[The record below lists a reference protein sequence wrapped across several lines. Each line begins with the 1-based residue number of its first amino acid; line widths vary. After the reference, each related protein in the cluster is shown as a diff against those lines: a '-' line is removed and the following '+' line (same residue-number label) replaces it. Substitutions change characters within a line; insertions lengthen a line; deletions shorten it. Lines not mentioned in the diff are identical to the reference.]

1 MPPTRPR
8 SLDTLPR
15 LARAVRRAV
24 CGRAAALLTLAAGA
38 ALAAPAPAAAQWSR
52 VYEQF
57 YLQAPHNWVFRR
69 DYQGADRLFNAFDY
83 GHAILYEKL
92 WTRPDAPP
100 SLLEEKEYD
109 YLTKKVLVRPP
120 RVPLEEGAIEIRY
133 VQLAPEAKAMFEW
146 AHILHRQLYDVL
158 ADERLDPAAKDR
170 EVQRLVD
177 YYKSRPDVAFSSKP
191 KSMKL
196 MQEQPY
202 SLAFRQQYPKFNGL
216 IWAYHWLQVGLY
228 EPLVVGTTV
237 AQRQGGV
244 RATTARF
251 WQMLQDPPR
260 TFPYQMPMT
269 PAVAPA
275 FAARFQEAA
284 IIFDNLHSMHD
295 VISDILA
302 NDAVPRDRKRAEI
315 LLAARRFRDDTS
327 YVMTPQAWLAM
338 SAHMGVENMGGPS
351 VGFQTALPTPT
362 VTYGAVMTH
371 DDRTGQMAGFK
382 YGQATGGGHAGGA
395 HGGGSR
401 AGMAATDPTAGA
413 PGANAHAGH
422 GAAPGTPGGATGATA
437 TQGPAHQAD
446 HSAMGHGPAAPSN
459 GAPTGMGGGPAGG
472 GSTADMHVRMMADP
486 VIRQRVMGDTAM
498 HRLLMESMQR
508 MPAEHRA
515 HMQAMMH
522 GGGHG
527 DASGPPPSTRQNAPT
542 DGAGPATRPATPRS
556 SGTRRQ
562 PAARPANSPAT
573 RPPADPHA
581 GHGPP
586 PAARTG
592 GPARR
597 PAPAERPAPRD
608 ATAGM
613 DHGKHQTPRP

>member
-1 MPPTRPR
+1 MRPTRPR
-8 SLDTLPR
+8 LLDTLPR

-24 CGRAAALLTLAAGA
+24 AGRAAALLTLAAGA

-109 YLTKKVLVRPP
+109 HLTKKVLVRPP

-146 AHILHRQLYDVL
+146 AHILHRQIYDVL
-158 ADERLDPAAKDR
+158 ADERLDQAAKDR

-177 YYKSRPDVAFSSKP
+177 YYKTRPDVAFSSKP

-302 NDAVPRDRKRAEI
+302 NDAVPRHRKRAEI
-315 LLAARRFRDDTS
+315 QLAARRFRDDTS

-338 SAHMGVENMGGPS
+338 AGHMGIENMGGPS

-362 VTYGAVMTH
+362 VTYGAVMSH
-371 DDRTGQMAGFK
+371 DDRTGQMVGFR
-382 YGQATGGGHAGGA
+382 YGQATGGSHAGGA
-395 HGGGSR
+395 
-401 AGMAATDPTAGA
+401 
-413 PGANAHAGH
+413 PGA
-422 GAAPGTPGGATGATA
+422 ATGATA
-437 TQGPAHQAD
+437 TQGPAHHEAD
-446 HSAMGHGPAAPSN
+446 HAAMGHGPAAPAN
-459 GAPTGMGGGPAGG
+459 GAPAGTGGGPAGG

-527 DASGPPPSTRQNAPT
+527 AASGPSASARQNAPK
-542 DGAGPATRPATPRS
+542 DGARPATRPAAPRP

-562 PAARPANSPAT
+562 PAARPGNPTAPRPA
-573 RPPADPHA
+573 AAPHA
-581 GHGPP
+581 GHGAP

-592 GPARR
+592 APARR
-597 PAPAERPAPRD
+597 PAPAERAAPRD
-608 ATAGM
+608 TMAGM
-613 DHGKHQTPRP
+613 DHGTHQTPRP